1 MQGRLYAQPSPMSS
15 PTGDTNTE
23 SLKMVL
29 TWRKAVTIYL
39 SEPTKSMPHM
49 LTIFSTILRSLIRKK
64 ASTALIKCKKNAFD
78 LIRKRTSDQTTNHP
92 KKSKKRTSQNTQQ
105 LLSSESSD
113 KKETSYSRRIESIK
127 DLYRKANYWLYW
139 FDKKYRKFWN
149 AKAEAIC
156 KIKSTTDGV
165 RQA

>member
-1 MQGRLYAQPSPMSS
+1 MEKSS
-15 PTGDTNTE
+15 D
-23 SLKMVL
+23 
-29 TWRKAVTIYL
+29 YL
-39 SEPTKSMPHM
+39 SVRTHKKYATHANNFFHYFEESNPEKSIDSIDQMQ
-49 LTIFSTILRSLIRKK
+49 
-64 ASTALIKCKKNAFD
+64 KNAFD

-139 FDKKYRKFWN
+139 FDKKYRKVWN